1 MAHKQRISIKS
12 VLTAAGALVEIV
24 LGALKNRMIREAY
37 FRSFQEKKD
46 LESKGLTSDAFELLL
61 PLVDLFDFARVG
73 DCRAGINK
81 LLERV

>member
-37 FRSFQEKKD
+37 FRSFQDKT

-61 PLVDLFDFARVG
+61 PLVDLFDFAPVG
-73 DCRAGINK
+73 DCRAGIDK
-81 LLERV
+81 LLEKV